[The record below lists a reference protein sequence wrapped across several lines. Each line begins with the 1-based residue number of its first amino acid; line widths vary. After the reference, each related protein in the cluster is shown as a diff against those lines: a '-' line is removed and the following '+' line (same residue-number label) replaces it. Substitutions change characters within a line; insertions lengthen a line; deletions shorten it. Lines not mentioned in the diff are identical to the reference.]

1 MYLLSSRADI
11 SRKCF
16 ENSHLVYI
24 HPEKSWK
31 SPSSCLWSSKAEITG
46 KVIVNKQYGQD
57 QQKKAL
63 KAFFVDCLNVS
74 KPSLEILVEELKSV
88 AKPVAGRLP
97 SIEDAG
103 SAAGHVE
110 KTKMLIK
117 AINSMPLDKEVL
129 IGKKLRSESI
139 FPVKL
144 KNVKVL
150 KGTTDYF
157 SITDR
162 QKYHE
167 AFKNEAWILD
177 FSLEEVHELR
187 PFLRWL
193 NLEDRYLSRRV
204 IENST
209 FGGIDETCSDGLTQ
223 DLKFRAKALFRYVSE
238 RMAKFIYSQAFD
250 RCAVHFQCP
259 STWGNNLSL
268 FRLVSEVSVYQSD
281 DITSLLELSQIADGK
296 TNLTSVRSSKS
307 KLHIDQK
314 NKGKLRIYVPRDEK
328 QRLLCYQKLL
338 PEKMLSDVFK

>member
-1 MYLLSSRADI
+1 MNLLSSQADI

-16 ENSHLVYI
+16 ENSHLVHI
-24 HPEKSWK
+24 HSEKSWK

-46 KVIVNKQYGQD
+46 KVIVNKQYGQC

-63 KAFFVDCLNVS
+63 KAFFVDCLKVS
-74 KPSLEILVEELKSV
+74 EPSLEILVEELKSV
-88 AKPVAGRLP
+88 AKPVVGGLL
-97 SIEDAG
+97 SIKDAG
-103 SAAGHVE
+103 SAAGVVE
-110 KTKMLIK
+110 KAKMLIK
-117 AINSMPLDKEVL
+117 AINSMPLDREVL

-150 KGTTDYF
+150 KGTADYF

-223 DLKFRAKALFRYVSE
+223 DLRFRAKALFRYVSE
-238 RMAKFIYSQAFD
+238 RIAKFVYS
-250 RCAVHFQCP
+250 
-259 STWGNNLSL
+259 
-268 FRLVSEVSVYQSD
+268 
-281 DITSLLELSQIADGK
+281 
-296 TNLTSVRSSKS
+296 
-307 KLHIDQK
+307 
-314 NKGKLRIYVPRDEK
+314 
-328 QRLLCYQKLL
+328 
-338 PEKMLSDVFK
+338 